1 MKNNINKKVGA
12 TLLAA
17 AIMAGTAVIPMSNAA
32 VEAAAKEANKP
43 SIQYRVQVQDHAWMS
58 WVNEGEMAGT
68 VGESRR
74 METLQVRM
82 INCEGVSLK
91 FYAHVQD
98 IGDMW
103 FTDKD
108 EYVGTV
114 AQSKRVEAIGITS
127 EGLKEKGYQLQYRVQ
142 VQDIGWMPWV
152 NDGEVAG
159 TRYQSKR
166 LETIEIK
173 VVPIAEGTKAE
184 YLLNLANYDVV
195 LAEKMGEDTDEYKE
209 MGKTIATAIANI
221 NKAETDADA
230 KVIYDA
236 TVVEIKSVRPKIDAE
251 VDTVLKDKAAV
262 KADAEKILDEYMET
276 ASTIIGLDS
285 GSAANLVL
293 RVATAKSQVES
304 AKSPSKITEI
314 MDNLSAV
321 MNLDQYKLAI
331 AKTEAV
337 NELNKYLTADASTGV
352 KSKVAKAVK
361 AAKEGTVAS
370 TIKSNAASAM
380 AELDALKTAQEYAIE
395 QLDIYANSMSTLKPE
410 EKTFVSEKIAEVRK
424 TVDEAEVAKTVTDA
438 MTAFKNNIDTRFPA
452 VADDAADKLN
462 AADEANALKQA
473 VDTNVAALRD
483 YANTVKFWSDKKA
496 GTTSS
501 DPDDAT
507 ITEDTKGT
515 EKAQKLAKELIER
528 YIADINA
535 AKSVEEIETIMDG
548 NDEVDGAIEAL
559 NTRIAS
565 TINYDV
571 AYDAAI
577 REVNSYA
584 ELANLPSEVKQYI
597 DNTRKGLNEVTTAD
611 EVADIME
618 SFEAY
623 MEELKLDDKLTDSTA
638 EQDKVNALRELQKY
652 TTSKVGTSATIAK
665 EAIESINEATT
676 YSAAT
681 YETAMADI
689 VWQYKLDAYTQLVVY
704 TDEAKYGEIVDNKT
718 KKTLPTIA
726 NEYITAITNETVENK
741 DYATTISTIT
751 SKLSKA
757 KTEIGKLTV
766 LAEDKA
772 NADFIKARTAKVEEI
787 TAMSDLAKSVGATD
801 ASKIAN
807 SYIGL
812 VNGTTTQKELDQRV
826 AEYNADIAEVVNED
840 AEGKNL
846 AVYELNG
853 IAEDIK
859 EFDETEKSQINAV
872 VNKVKVAIKNMKDD
886 DAKANDSKKVTDEIA
901 KITAIQTAVTTVNT
915 AKNTAI
921 TALEKV
927 DTTGNASKKLVVD
940 KAINDIKAIYVDV
953 AKADDKKDAYGV
965 TAATDKIT
973 EIQTAATK

>member
-43 SIQYRVQVQDHAWMS
+43 SIQYRVQVQDHGWMS

-68 VGESRR
+68 VAESRR

-82 INCEGVSLK
+82 INCENVSLK
-91 FYAHVQD
+91 FYAHIQD
-98 IGDMW
+98 LGDCY

-114 AQSKRVEAIGITS
+114 AQSKRVEAIAITS

-152 NDGEVAG
+152 NDGEMAG

-209 MGKTIATAIANI
+209 MEKTIATAIANI

-251 VDTVLKDKAAV
+251 VDTVLKDKATV
-262 KADAEKILDEYMET
+262 KADAEKVLDEYMET

-314 MDNLSAV
+314 MDNLAAV

-380 AELDALKTAQEYAIE
+380 AELDALKTAQEYAVE
-395 QLDIYANSMSTLKPE
+395 QLDIYANSISTLKPE
-410 EKTFVSEKIAEVRK
+410 EKTFVLEKIAEVRK
-424 TVDEAEVAKTVTDA
+424 TVDEAEAAKTVTDA

-473 VDTNVAALRD
+473 VDTNVAELRD
-483 YANTVKFWSDKKA
+483 YANTVKFWEDKTA
-496 GTTSS
+496 AVTNASS
-501 DPDDAT
+501 
-507 ITEDTKGT
+507 TEDEKGT
-515 EKAQKLAKELIER
+515 EKAQKLAKELIEK

-548 NDEVDGAIEAL
+548 NDEVDGAIVAL

-577 REVNSYA
+577 KEVNSYA
-584 ELANLPSEVKQYI
+584 ELANLPSEVKTYI
-597 DNTRKGLNEVTTAD
+597 DNTRIGLDEVTTAD

-726 NEYITAITNETVENK
+726 DEYITAITDVPVENK
-741 DYATTISTIT
+741 DYATAISTIT

-772 NADFIKARTAKVEEI
+772 NADFVKARTAKVEEI

-846 AVYELNG
+846 AVYELNA
-853 IAEDIK
+853 IAEEIK

-927 DTTGNASKKLVVD
+927 DTTGDASKKLVVD

-953 AKADDKKDAYGV
+953 TKADDKTDAYGV
-965 TAATDKIT
+965 KAATDEIT
-973 EIQTAATK
+973 KIQTAATK

>member
-91 FYAHVQD
+91 FYAHIQD
-98 IGDMW
+98 LGDCY

-221 NKAETDADA
+221 NNAETDADA

-236 TVVEIKSVRPKIDAE
+236 TVIEIKSVRPKIDSE
-251 VDTVLKDKAAV
+251 VDTVLKDKATV
-262 KADAEKILDEYMET
+262 KADAEKVLAEYMET

-314 MDNLSAV
+314 MDNLAAV

-337 NELNKYLTADASTGV
+337 NELNKYLTADASTGI

-361 AAKEGTVAS
+361 AAKEETDPDK
-370 TIKSNAASAM
+370 IKTAATTAKN
-380 AELDALKTAQEYAIE
+380 ELDKLKTAQEYAAE
-395 QLDIYANSMSTLKPE
+395 QLNIYANSMSALKPE
-410 EKTFVSEKIAEVRK
+410 ERTFVSEKIAEVRK
-424 TVDEAEVAKTVTDA
+424 TVDEAEDKTTVENA
-438 MTAFKNNIDTRFPA
+438 MVAFKNNIDARFPA
-452 VADDAADKLN
+452 VAEDATDKLN
-462 AADEANALKQA
+462 AADEANTLKQV
-473 VDTNVAALRD
+473 VDTNVAALRE
-483 YANTVKFWSDKKA
+483 YANTVKFWNDKTVA
-496 GTTSS
+496 VENVGE
-501 DPDDAT
+501 
-507 ITEDTKGT
+507 TEDIKGT
-515 EKAQKLAKELIER
+515 EKAQKLAKELIEK

-535 AKSVEEIETIMDG
+535 AKSVEEITTIMDG
-548 NDEVDGAIEAL
+548 KDEVEGAIESL
-559 NTRIAS
+559 NKKIAS

-577 REVNSYA
+577 KEVNSYA

-597 DNTRKGLNEVTTAD
+597 DNTRRGLAEVTTAD
-611 EVADIME
+611 EVDAIMK
-618 SFEAY
+618 SFNAY
-623 MEELKLDDKLTDSTA
+623 MKELDLDDKKDESTT
-638 EQDKVNALRELQKY
+638 EQNKVNALRELQKY

-676 YSAAT
+676 YSATT
-681 YETAMADI
+681 YETAMEDI

-704 TDEAKYGEIVDNKT
+704 TDETKYGTITDREGVKLT
-718 KKTLPTIA
+718 KIA
-726 NEYITAITNETVENK
+726 DDHIKDITDVPVEDK
-741 DYATTISTIT
+741 DYATAISTIT

-787 TAMSDLAKSVGATD
+787 TAMRDLAKSVGATE
-801 ASKIAN
+801 ASKIAD

-812 VNGTTTQKELDQRV
+812 VNGTTTEKELKQRGD
-826 AEYNADIAEVVNED
+826 EYELDIAEVVNED

-846 AVYELNG
+846 AVYELNA

-859 EFDETEKSQINAV
+859 EFDETEKSQINTV

-886 DAKANDSKKVTDEIA
+886 DKDLDTKVSAEIA
-901 KITAIQTAVTTVNT
+901 KITAIKTAVTTVNE
-915 AKNTAI
+915 AKKTAI
-921 TALEKV
+921 TALESAKGSA
-927 DTTGNASKKLVVD
+927 DTSAKKLAID

-953 AKADDKKDAYGV
+953 TKVKEDGSYD
-965 TAATDKIT
+965 TTEQTTKIT
-973 EIQTAATK
+973 TIKTEATN

>member
-91 FYAHVQD
+91 YYAHIQD
-98 IGDMW
+98 LGDCY

-114 AQSKRVEAIGITS
+114 AQSKRVEAIAITS

-142 VQDIGWMPWV
+142 VQDYGWMPWV
-152 NDGEVAG
+152 NDGEMAG
-159 TRYQSKR
+159 TRYESKR

-173 VVPIAEGTKAE
+173 VVPIAEGTRAE

-195 LAEKMGEDTDEYKE
+195 LAEKMGEDADEYKE
-209 MGKTIATAIANI
+209 MEKTIATAIANI

-230 KVIYDA
+230 KAIYDVA
-236 TVVEIKSVRPKIDAE
+236 VIEIKSVRPKIDSE
-251 VDTVLKDKAAV
+251 VDTVLKDKATV
-262 KADAEKILDEYMET
+262 KADAEKVLNEYMET

-314 MDNLSAV
+314 MNNLTAV

-361 AAKEGTVAS
+361 AAKEGTVAN
-370 TIKSNAASAM
+370 TIKSNAATAM
-380 AELDALKTAQEYAIE
+380 AELDALKTAQEYALE
-395 QLDIYANSMSTLKPE
+395 QLDIYADSMSTLKPE
-410 EKTFVSEKIAEVRK
+410 EKTFVSERIAEVRK
-424 TVDEAEVAKTVTDA
+424 TVDEAETATKVTDA

-473 VDTNVAALRD
+473 IDTNVAELRD
-483 YANTVKFWSDKKA
+483 YANTVKFWADKTA
-496 GTTSS
+496 AVTNASS
-501 DPDDAT
+501 
-507 ITEDTKGT
+507 TEDKKGT
-515 EKAQKLAKELIER
+515 EKAQKLAKELIES
-528 YIADINA
+528 YIADINV
-535 AKSVEEIETIMDG
+535 AKSVEEIETIMNG
-548 NDEVDGAIEAL
+548 NDEVDGAIDAL
-559 NTRIAS
+559 NTKIAS

-577 REVNSYA
+577 KKVNSYA
-584 ELANLPSEVKQYI
+584 ELANLPLEVKTYI

-611 EVADIME
+611 EVE
-618 SFEAY
+618 SIIASFDAY
-623 MEELKLDDKLTDSTA
+623 MEELGLDEELTDSTT

-652 TTSKVGTSATIAK
+652 TNSKVGTSATIAK
-665 EAIESINEATT
+665 EAIKSINEATT
-676 YSAAT
+676 YSPTT
-681 YETAMADI
+681 YTKAMEDI

-704 TDEAKYGEIVDNKT
+704 TDEAKYGDIEDKDGNSVAD
-718 KKTLPTIA
+718 IA
-726 NEYITAITNETVENK
+726 NNYITAITDLVVEGN
-741 DYATTISTIT
+741 DYATTISTVT

-766 LAEDKA
+766 LAEDKV
-772 NADFIKARTAKVEEI
+772 NADFIKSRTEKVEEI
-787 TAMSDLAKSVGATD
+787 TAMKNLANSVGATD

-812 VNGTTTQKELDQRV
+812 VSGTTTQEELAQRI
-826 AEYNADIAEVVNED
+826 AEYTTDITEVVKSN

-846 AVYELNG
+846 AVYELNQ
-853 IAEDIK
+853 IAEAIK
-859 EFDETEKSQINAV
+859 DFDEKEKTQINAV
-872 VNKVKVAIKNMKDD
+872 VSKVKVAIKNMKDD
-886 DAKANDSKKVTDEIA
+886 DAKVNNSEKVNNELN
-901 KITAIQTAVTTVNT
+901 KITAIKTAVTNVNSAKKTAIQALET
-915 AKNTAI
+915 AKESA
-921 TALEKV
+921 
-927 DTTGNASKKLVVD
+927 DTSTKKLAID

-953 AKADDKKDAYGV
+953 TKADDKTDAYGV
-965 TAATDKIT
+965 TAATNRIT
-973 EIQTAATK
+973 EIKTEATK